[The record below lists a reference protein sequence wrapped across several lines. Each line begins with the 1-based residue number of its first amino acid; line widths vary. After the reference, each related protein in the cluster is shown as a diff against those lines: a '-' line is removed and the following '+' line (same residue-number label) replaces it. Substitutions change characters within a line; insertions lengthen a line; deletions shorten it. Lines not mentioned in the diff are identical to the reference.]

1 MQSAV
6 SEATGFVHYAR
17 AARFFPLVRF
27 GIKVSEPVR
36 QSGRG
41 RGSPGWIV
49 CAARACMERG
59 SAMEAGLREAALAAP
74 QGTARRG
81 SAGGEAR
88 GAGMHGEE
96 ARHGSG
102 LAGGRSCRPV
112 RHSPKGTQGGGAART
127 CKGEGSA
134 PWKRACGGRSCRP
147 AGTARRG
154 KRGRLGA
161 RCGRRV
167 WEGKRVMEA
176 GLREAALA
184 APQGTAR
191 RGRRGERVCGG
202 RSCRPARHS
211 PKGQC
216 RGRGAR
222 RGHAWR
228 GSAPW
233 KRACGRCFCRP
244 ARHSPK
250 GQCRG
255 ERVRGTA
262 CMGGEARR
270 GSGLAEAAL
279 AAPQGTA
286 RRGSAGNHRLQSG
299 GSPAGRPPFAAC
311 ADIMRRTKQK
321 SGALSPCRQKKP

>member
-59 SAMEAGLREAALAAP
+59 SA
-74 QGTARRG
+74 
-81 SAGGEAR
+81 
-88 GAGMHGEE
+88 
-96 ARHGSG
+96 
-102 LAGGRSCRPV
+102 
-112 RHSPKGTQGGGAART
+112 
-127 CKGEGSA
+127 
-134 PWKRACGGRSCRP
+134 
-147 AGTARRG
+147 
-154 KRGRLGA
+154 
-161 RCGRRV
+161 
-167 WEGKRVMEA
+167 MEA